1 MLEEHPGLT
10 KLREL
15 LADTPV
21 VLTYKE
27 EEVGYPGGSYINRLI
42 GANGEWFC
50 ADLTE
55 HNPAVTA
62 DEIRSKLC

>member
-10 KLREL
+10 KLRAL

-27 EEVGYPGGSYINRLI
+27 ETVGYPGGSYVNRLI

-50 ADLTE
+50 ADLTDRY
-55 HNPAVTA
+55 PYVTEC
-62 DEIRSKLC
+62 EIRSKLC